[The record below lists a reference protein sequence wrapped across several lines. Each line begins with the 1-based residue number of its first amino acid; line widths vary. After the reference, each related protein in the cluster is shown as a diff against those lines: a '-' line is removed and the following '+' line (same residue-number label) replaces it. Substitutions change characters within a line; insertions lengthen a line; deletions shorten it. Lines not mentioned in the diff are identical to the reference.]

1 MHMVHSDKFHCAPYF
16 VNWGWYDFNF
26 KGIGLS
32 VKAGACI
39 MRRNKLKKL
48 VKAFEIPEDVMGDLS
63 RLTMLGNKQLLIENH
78 RGIIEYTPT
87 YIRLNLVDG
96 FLVIKGTQLIL
107 GNLQAEQI
115 LVEGKVGE
123 IHYDT

>member
-1 MHMVHSDKFHCAPYF
+1 
-16 VNWGWYDFNF
+16 
-26 KGIGLS
+26 
-32 VKAGACI
+32 
-39 MRRNKLKKL
+39 MRRNNLRKL

-96 FLVIKGTQLIL
+96 ILVIKGTHLAL
-107 GNLQAEQI
+107 GNLQLEQI

>member
-1 MHMVHSDKFHCAPYF
+1 
-16 VNWGWYDFNF
+16 
-26 KGIGLS
+26 
-32 VKAGACI
+32 
-39 MRRNKLKKL
+39 MRRNNLRKL

-96 FLVIKGTQLIL
+96 ILVIKGTHLVL
-107 GNLQAEQI
+107 GNLQLEQI

>member
-1 MHMVHSDKFHCAPYF
+1 
-16 VNWGWYDFNF
+16 
-26 KGIGLS
+26 
-32 VKAGACI
+32 
-39 MRRNKLKKL
+39 MRRNNLRKL

-78 RGIIEYTPT
+78 RGIIEYTST

-96 FLVIKGTQLIL
+96 ILVIKGTHLAL
-107 GNLQAEQI
+107 GNLQLEQI

>member
-1 MHMVHSDKFHCAPYF
+1 
-16 VNWGWYDFNF
+16 
-26 KGIGLS
+26 
-32 VKAGACI
+32 
-39 MRRNKLKKL
+39 MRRNNLRKL
-48 VKAFEIPEDVMGDLS
+48 VKAFEIPEDVMDDLS

-96 FLVIKGTQLIL
+96 ILVIKGTHLVL
-107 GNLQAEQI
+107 GNLQLEQI